1 MPYPQWLLKEMP
13 NNADLNRTGRA
24 IKGLH
29 TVCESAAC
37 PNISECFGARH
48 LTFLILGSICTRN
61 CVFCAVT
68 HGVPTEVSIA
78 EADQIVSAV
87 IKLDLT
93 YVVITSVT
101 RDDLA
106 DGGAFHF
113 ARIVESL
120 RKQTEAGIEVLIPD
134 FSGCR
139 LSLEQVVRAKPDVI
153 GHNLETVKRLQNKI
167 RPQAAYELSLSVLR
181 TIKEMDGTIL
191 TKSGLMLG
199 LGEKDAEIME
209 TMQDIR
215 ETGCDV
221 LTLGQYRQPGEEQI
235 PVNRFIL
242 EEGFEY
248 LRASGLAMGF
258 KKVISGSYVRS
269 SYGAGKIKD
278 LLEKKYAI

>member
-1 MPYPQWLLKEMP
+1 MPYPQWLLKKIP
-13 NNADLNRTGRA
+13 NYDDFYQTGWA
-24 IKGLH
+24 LTGLD
-29 TVCESAAC
+29 TVCERAAC
-37 PNISECFGARH
+37 PNIYECFGARH

-61 CVFCAVT
+61 CAYCAVT
-68 HGVPTEVSIA
+68 HGLPTDVSIE
-78 EADQIVSAV
+78 EADRVVSAV
-87 IKLDLT
+87 LKLDLT

-101 RDDLA
+101 RDDLE

-120 RKQTEAGIEVLIPD
+120 KKQTEAGIEVLIPD
-134 FSGCR
+134 FGGCR
-139 LSLEQVVRAKPDVI
+139 LSLKRVVRTKPDVI
-153 GHNLETVKRLQNKI
+153 GHNLETVRRLQNKI

-199 LGEKDAEIME
+199 LGEEDDEILE

-235 PVNRFIL
+235 SVNRFIM

-258 KKVISGSYVRS
+258 KRVISGSYVRS
-269 SYGAGKIKD
+269 SYGAGEIKD
-278 LLEKKYAI
+278 LLEERYAV